1 MQVRIDR
8 EADAMYIRLSNK
20 ASIETVELEDGIV
33 VDRDEDGK
41 TVGIEVL
48 YLSERG
54 ASEGGLD
61 AGSIVLQAG

>member
-8 EADAMYIRLSNK
+8 EADAMYIRLSEE
-20 ASIETVELEDGIV
+20 ASVSTEEIEDGLV
-33 VDRDEDGK
+33 VDLDEAGRV
-41 TVGIEVL
+41 VGIEVL

-54 ASEGGLD
+54 GSGDVD